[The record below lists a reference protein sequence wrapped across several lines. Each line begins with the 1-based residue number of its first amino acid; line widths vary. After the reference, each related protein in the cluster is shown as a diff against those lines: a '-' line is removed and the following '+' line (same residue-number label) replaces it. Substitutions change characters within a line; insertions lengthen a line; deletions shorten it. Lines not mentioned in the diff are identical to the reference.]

1 MEIILASN
9 SSRRKN
15 LLTMLN
21 VPFSVMESGVD
32 ERVEEA
38 NYMQKGVEHTP
49 YEWVRAIAAIKAE
62 AVGNR
67 VEGEKIIIA
76 ADTIV
81 TYMGKILHRPFEREE
96 AASMLRTLSGHKH
109 TVYTGLAVMYKDADG
124 KYETHTSV
132 TATDVYMRE
141 LTDMEISNYVDTK
154 EPYDKAG
161 GYGIQGK
168 GSLLI
173 DHIDGDYF
181 NVVGLPL
188 VKLYKELSDNGV
200 NIIQLLY
207 RDFNYFYVKYQRYK
221 THNQYNNT
229 ETPAKTLTECA

>member
-81 TYMGKILHRPFEREE
+81 TYMGKILHRPFKREE

-132 TATDVYMRE
+132 TATVVYMRE
-141 LTDMEISNYVDTK
+141 LTDTEISNYVDTK

-173 DHIDGDYF
+173 DRIDGDYF

-188 VKLYKELSDNGV
+188 VQLYKELSENGV
-200 NIIQLLY
+200 NIM
-207 RDFNYFYVKYQRYK
+207 DFWK
-221 THNQYNNT
+221 
-229 ETPAKTLTECA
+229 

>member
-21 VPFSVMESGVD
+21 VPFSAMESGVD

-67 VEGEKIIIA
+67 VKGEKIIIA

-81 TYMGKILHRPFEREE
+81 TYMGKILHRPFKREE

-141 LTDMEISNYVDTK
+141 LTDTEISNYVDTK

-173 DHIDGDYF
+173 DRIDGDYF

-188 VKLYKELSDNGV
+188 VQLYKELSENGV
-200 NIIQLLY
+200 NIM
-207 RDFNYFYVKYQRYK
+207 DFWK
-221 THNQYNNT
+221 
-229 ETPAKTLTECA
+229 

>member
-32 ERVEEA
+32 EHVEEA

-173 DHIDGDYF
+173 DRIDGDYF

-188 VKLYKELSDNGV
+188 VQLYKELSENGV
-200 NIIQLLY
+200 NIM
-207 RDFNYFYVKYQRYK
+207 DFWK
-221 THNQYNNT
+221 
-229 ETPAKTLTECA
+229 

>member
-1 MEIILASN
+1 
-9 SSRRKN
+9 
-15 LLTMLN
+15 
-21 VPFSVMESGVD
+21 MESGVD

-173 DHIDGDYF
+173 DRIDGDYF

-188 VKLYKELSDNGV
+188 VQLYKELSENGV
-200 NIIQLLY
+200 NIM
-207 RDFNYFYVKYQRYK
+207 DFWK
-221 THNQYNNT
+221 
-229 ETPAKTLTECA
+229 

>member
-21 VPFSVMESGVD
+21 VSFSVMESGVD

-173 DHIDGDYF
+173 DRIDGDYF

-188 VKLYKELSDNGV
+188 VQLYKELSENGV
-200 NIIQLLY
+200 NIM
-207 RDFNYFYVKYQRYK
+207 DFWK
-221 THNQYNNT
+221 
-229 ETPAKTLTECA
+229 

>member
-109 TVYTGLAVMYKDADG
+109 TVYTGLAVMYRGADG

-188 VKLYKELSDNGV
+188 VQLYKELSENGV
-200 NIIQLLY
+200 NIM
-207 RDFNYFYVKYQRYK
+207 DFWK
-221 THNQYNNT
+221 
-229 ETPAKTLTECA
+229 

>member
-49 YEWVRAIAAIKAE
+49 YEWVRAIAAIKAK

-81 TYMGKILHRPFEREE
+81 TYMGKILHRPFKREE

-141 LTDMEISNYVDTK
+141 LTDTEISNYVDTK

-188 VKLYKELSDNGV
+188 VQLYKELSENGV
-200 NIIQLLY
+200 NIM
-207 RDFNYFYVKYQRYK
+207 DFWK
-221 THNQYNNT
+221 
-229 ETPAKTLTECA
+229 

>member
-49 YEWVRAIAAIKAE
+49 HEWVRAIAAIKAE

-81 TYMGKILHRPFEREE
+81 TYMGKILHRPFKREE

-141 LTDMEISNYVDTK
+141 LTDTEISNYVDTK

-173 DHIDGDYF
+173 DRIDGDYF

-188 VKLYKELSDNGV
+188 VQLYKELSENGV
-200 NIIQLLY
+200 NIM
-207 RDFNYFYVKYQRYK
+207 DFWK
-221 THNQYNNT
+221 
-229 ETPAKTLTECA
+229 

>member
-173 DHIDGDYF
+173 DRIGGDYF

-188 VKLYKELSDNGV
+188 VQLYKELSENGV
-200 NIIQLLY
+200 NIM
-207 RDFNYFYVKYQRYK
+207 DFWK
-221 THNQYNNT
+221 
-229 ETPAKTLTECA
+229 

>member
-81 TYMGKILHRPFEREE
+81 TYMGKILHRPFKRQE

-141 LTDMEISNYVDTK
+141 LTDTEISNYVDTK

-188 VKLYKELSDNGV
+188 VQLYKELSENGV
-200 NIIQLLY
+200 NIM
-207 RDFNYFYVKYQRYK
+207 DFWK
-221 THNQYNNT
+221 
-229 ETPAKTLTECA
+229 

>member
-15 LLTMLN
+15 LLSMLN
-21 VPFSVMESGVD
+21 VPFSVMDSGVD

-62 AVGNR
+62 AVGGK
-67 VEGEKIIIA
+67 VGGGKIIIA

-81 TYMGKILHRPFEREE
+81 TYMGKILHRPFEKED
-96 AASMLRTLSGHKH
+96 AVKMLKILSGHKH
-109 TVYTGLAVMYKDADG
+109 TVYTGLAVMYKAEDG
-124 KYETHTSV
+124 KSETHTSV
-132 TATDVYMRE
+132 TATDVYVRE
-141 LTDMEISNYVDTK
+141 LTDREIENYTDTG

-188 VKLYKELSDNGV
+188 VQLYTELSSNGV
-200 NIIQLLY
+200 NIM
-207 RDFNYFYVKYQRYK
+207 DFWNK
-221 THNQYNNT
+221 
-229 ETPAKTLTECA
+229 

>member
-1 MEIILASN
+1 MIDREVFEMEIILASN

-21 VPFSVMESGVD
+21 VPFTVIECGVD

-49 YEWVRAIAAIKAE
+49 YEWVKAIAAIKAE
-62 AVGNR
+62 TVGRN
-67 VEGEKIIIA
+67 VSGDKIIIA

-81 TYMGKILHRPFEREE
+81 TYMGKIVHRPFEKAQAVE
-96 AASMLRTLSGHKH
+96 MLKMLSGHKH
-109 TVYTGLAVMYKDADG
+109 TVYTGLAVMYKNENG
-124 KYETHTSV
+124 NYRLNKSV
-132 TATDVYMRE
+132 TSTDVYMRE
-141 LTDMEISNYVDTK
+141 LTDREIEDYVDTK

-188 VKLYKELSDNGV
+188 VQLYTELSENGV
-200 NIIQLLY
+200 NIME
-207 RDFNYFYVKYQRYK
+207 FWN
-221 THNQYNNT
+221 
-229 ETPAKTLTECA
+229 

>member
-141 LTDMEISNYVDTK
+141 LTDTEISNYVDTK

-173 DHIDGDYF
+173 DRIDGDYF

-188 VKLYKELSDNGV
+188 VQLYKELSENGI
-200 NIIQLLY
+200 NIM
-207 RDFNYFYVKYQRYK
+207 DFWK
-221 THNQYNNT
+221 
-229 ETPAKTLTECA
+229 

>member
-81 TYMGKILHRPFEREE
+81 TYMGKILHRPFKREE

-141 LTDMEISNYVDTK
+141 LTDTEISNYVDTK

-173 DHIDGDYF
+173 DRIDGDYF

-188 VKLYKELSDNGV
+188 VQLYKELSENGV
-200 NIIQLLY
+200 NIM
-207 RDFNYFYVKYQRYK
+207 DFWK
-221 THNQYNNT
+221 
-229 ETPAKTLTECA
+229 

>member
-1 MEIILASN
+1 MIDREVFEMEIILASN

-21 VPFSVMESGVD
+21 VPFTVIESGVD

-49 YEWVRAIAAIKAE
+49 YEWVKAIAAIKAE
-62 AVGNR
+62 TVGRN
-67 VEGEKIIIA
+67 VSGDKIIIA

-81 TYMGKILHRPFEREE
+81 TYMGKIVHRPFEKAQAVE
-96 AASMLRTLSGHKH
+96 MLKMLSGHKH
-109 TVYTGLAVMYKDADG
+109 TVYTGLAVMYKNENG
-124 KYETHTSV
+124 NNRLNKSV
-132 TATDVYMRE
+132 TSTDVYMRE
-141 LTDMEISNYVDTK
+141 LTDKEIEDYVDTK

-188 VKLYKELSDNGV
+188 VQLYTELSENGV
-200 NIIQLLY
+200 NIME
-207 RDFNYFYVKYQRYK
+207 FWN
-221 THNQYNNT
+221 
-229 ETPAKTLTECA
+229 

>member
-81 TYMGKILHRPFEREE
+81 TYMGKILHRPFKREE

-109 TVYTGLAVMYKDADG
+109 TGLAVMYKDADG

-141 LTDMEISNYVDTK
+141 LTDTEISNYVDTK

-188 VKLYKELSDNGV
+188 VQLYKELSENGV
-200 NIIQLLY
+200 NIM
-207 RDFNYFYVKYQRYK
+207 DFWK
-221 THNQYNNT
+221 
-229 ETPAKTLTECA
+229 

>member
-1 MEIILASN
+1 MVIILASN

-81 TYMGKILHRPFEREE
+81 TYMGKILHRPFKREE

-141 LTDMEISNYVDTK
+141 LTDTEISNYVDTK

-173 DHIDGDYF
+173 DRIDGDYF

-188 VKLYKELSDNGV
+188 VQLYKELSENGV
-200 NIIQLLY
+200 NIM
-207 RDFNYFYVKYQRYK
+207 DFWK
-221 THNQYNNT
+221 
-229 ETPAKTLTECA
+229 

>member
-141 LTDMEISNYVDTK
+141 LTDTEISNYVDTK

-188 VKLYKELSDNGV
+188 VQLYKELSENGV
-200 NIIQLLY
+200 NIMN
-207 RDFNYFYVKYQRYK
+207 FWK
-221 THNQYNNT
+221 
-229 ETPAKTLTECA
+229 

>member
-81 TYMGKILHRPFEREE
+81 TYMGKILHRPFKREE
-96 AASMLRTLSGHKH
+96 AASMLRTRSGHKH

-141 LTDMEISNYVDTK
+141 LTDTEISNYVDTK

-173 DHIDGDYF
+173 DRIDGDYF

-188 VKLYKELSDNGV
+188 VQLYKELRENGV
-200 NIIQLLY
+200 NIM
-207 RDFNYFYVKYQRYK
+207 DFWK
-221 THNQYNNT
+221 
-229 ETPAKTLTECA
+229 

>member
-81 TYMGKILHRPFEREE
+81 TYMGKILHRPFKREE

-141 LTDMEISNYVDTK
+141 LTDTEISNYVDTK

-188 VKLYKELSDNGV
+188 VQLYKELSENGV
-200 NIIQLLY
+200 NIM
-207 RDFNYFYVKYQRYK
+207 DFWK
-221 THNQYNNT
+221 
-229 ETPAKTLTECA
+229 

>member
-81 TYMGKILHRPFEREE
+81 TYMGKILHRPFKREE

-141 LTDMEISNYVDTK
+141 LTDTEISNYVDTK

-173 DHIDGDYF
+173 DRIDGDYF

-188 VKLYKELSDNGV
+188 VQLYKELSENGE
-200 NIIQLLY
+200 NIM
-207 RDFNYFYVKYQRYK
+207 DFWK
-221 THNQYNNT
+221 
-229 ETPAKTLTECA
+229 

>member
-1 MEIILASN
+1 
-9 SSRRKN
+9 
-15 LLTMLN
+15 MLN
-21 VPFSVMESGVD
+21 APFSVMASGVD

-132 TATDVYMRE
+132 TARDVYMRE

-200 NIIQLLY
+200 NIM
-207 RDFNYFYVKYQRYK
+207 DFWK
-221 THNQYNNT
+221 
-229 ETPAKTLTECA
+229 

>member
-141 LTDMEISNYVDTK
+141 LTDTEISNYVDTK

-173 DHIDGDYF
+173 DRIDGDYF

-188 VKLYKELSDNGV
+188 VQLYKELSENGV
-200 NIIQLLY
+200 NIM
-207 RDFNYFYVKYQRYK
+207 DFWK
-221 THNQYNNT
+221 
-229 ETPAKTLTECA
+229 

>member
-173 DHIDGDYF
+173 DRIDGDYF

-200 NIIQLLY
+200 NIM
-207 RDFNYFYVKYQRYK
+207 DFWK
-221 THNQYNNT
+221 
-229 ETPAKTLTECA
+229 

>member
-38 NYMQKGVEHTP
+38 NYMQKGVEHTR

-81 TYMGKILHRPFEREE
+81 TYMGKILHRPFKREE

-141 LTDMEISNYVDTK
+141 LTDTEISNYVDTK

-173 DHIDGDYF
+173 DRIDGDYF

-188 VKLYKELSDNGV
+188 VQLYKELSENGV
-200 NIIQLLY
+200 NIM
-207 RDFNYFYVKYQRYK
+207 DFWK
-221 THNQYNNT
+221 
-229 ETPAKTLTECA
+229 

>member
-67 VEGEKIIIA
+67 VEGEKIISA

-188 VKLYKELSDNGV
+188 VQLYKELSDNGV
-200 NIIQLLY
+200 NIMN
-207 RDFNYFYVKYQRYK
+207 FWK
-221 THNQYNNT
+221 
-229 ETPAKTLTECA
+229 

>member
-1 MEIILASN
+1 MDIILASN

-21 VPFSVMESGVD
+21 VPFTVMESGVD

-38 NYMQKGVEHTP
+38 NYMQQGVEHTP
-49 YEWVRAIAAIKAE
+49 YEWVKAIAAIKAE
-62 AVGNR
+62 TVGR
-67 VEGEKIIIA
+67 KVSGEKIIIA

-81 TYMGKILHRPFEREE
+81 TYMGKIVHRPFEKEQ
-96 AASMLRTLSGHKH
+96 ASEMLRLLSGHKH
-109 TVYTGLAVMYKDADG
+109 TVYTGLAVMYKEADG
-124 KYETHTSV
+124 NYKLHSSV

-141 LTDMEISNYVDTK
+141 LSDEEIESYVETK

-188 VKLYKELSDNGV
+188 VQLYKELKENGI
-200 NIIQLLY
+200 NIM
-207 RDFNYFYVKYQRYK
+207 DFWK
-221 THNQYNNT
+221 
-229 ETPAKTLTECA
+229 

>member
-81 TYMGKILHRPFEREE
+81 TYMGKILHRPFKREE

-141 LTDMEISNYVDTK
+141 LTDTEIIV
-154 EPYDKAG
+154 G
-161 GYGIQGK
+161 HIQAVLVAACLTVMRI
-168 GSLLI
+168 LLHPE
-173 DHIDGDYF
+173 HIRMMYQILYALIKLF
-181 NVVGLPL
+181 IPL
-188 VKLYKELSDNGV
+188 ILHCTHTGMLSSE
-200 NIIQLLY
+200 QPL
-207 RDFNYFYVKYQRYK
+207 
-221 THNQYNNT
+221 
-229 ETPAKTLTECA
+229 TLHICHAPLCP

>member
-67 VEGEKIIIA
+67 VEGEKIIIP

-173 DHIDGDYF
+173 DRIDGDYF

-188 VKLYKELSDNGV
+188 VQLYKELSENGV
-200 NIIQLLY
+200 NIM
-207 RDFNYFYVKYQRYK
+207 DFWK
-221 THNQYNNT
+221 
-229 ETPAKTLTECA
+229 

>member
-1 MEIILASN
+1 MW
-9 SSRRKN
+9 RKP
-15 LLTMLN
+15 TICI
-21 VPFSVMESGVD
+21 
-32 ERVEEA
+32 
-38 NYMQKGVEHTP
+38 
-49 YEWVRAIAAIKAE
+49 RAIAAIKAE

-173 DHIDGDYF
+173 DRIDGDYF

-188 VKLYKELSDNGV
+188 VQLYKELSENGV
-200 NIIQLLY
+200 NIM
-207 RDFNYFYVKYQRYK
+207 DFWK
-221 THNQYNNT
+221 
-229 ETPAKTLTECA
+229 

>member
-188 VKLYKELSDNGV
+188 VQLYKELSDNGV
-200 NIIQLLY
+200 NIMN
-207 RDFNYFYVKYQRYK
+207 FWK
-221 THNQYNNT
+221 
-229 ETPAKTLTECA
+229 

>member
-81 TYMGKILHRPFEREE
+81 TYMGKILHRPFKREE

-141 LTDMEISNYVDTK
+141 LTDTEISNYVDTK

-173 DHIDGDYF
+173 DRIDGDYF

-188 VKLYKELSDNGV
+188 VQLYKELSENGV
-200 NIIQLLY
+200 NKM
-207 RDFNYFYVKYQRYK
+207 DFWK
-221 THNQYNNT
+221 
-229 ETPAKTLTECA
+229 